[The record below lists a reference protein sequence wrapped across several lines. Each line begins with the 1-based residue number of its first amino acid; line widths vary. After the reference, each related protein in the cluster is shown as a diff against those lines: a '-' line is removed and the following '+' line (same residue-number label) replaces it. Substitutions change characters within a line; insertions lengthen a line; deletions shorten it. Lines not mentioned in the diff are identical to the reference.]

1 LIPSALNEI
10 LYSDMEHK
18 AGEKAVTG
26 IGPLVLALAKTYHW
40 AGLYGTNHPT
50 LAKRVGEMHAA
61 LLSRLSHEP
70 EQRLL
75 LGIARDKILY
85 RDEFVGEKQDLVGR
99 LTESLYLRQVA
110 TLGFDPA
117 VTPESLLALFRY
129 LHDSIEGT
137 ETISPEQFLRESG
150 VRGVSLSPYNYR
162 ELLSRK
168 ILDPDAISAQA
179 ENREQELWRLLL
191 TSDFADLGEETKILD
206 ELTDSPTLLN
216 AILRRAKNAESREET
231 PGQEKVQ
238 LSGEVLRNVL
248 GRLSTFVRELPTERK
263 QHFYTSIGSG
273 FEDQAGGATGGDSGF
288 NLLITRSLTEMQ
300 TDEEFLD
307 LIATLVSLEGKGGER
322 LRKSFATDAGEQKG
336 KRLLR
341 PENMGDGRE
350 ADTLPRGGKIH
361 PGRPLS
367 IPRGPQRDPE
377 TVPGPDRRADTRRPG
392 SQELVRGEG
401 NPEKNPPRFAGSIA
415 RRESGGGFSRH
426 PGGFREG
433 YSQPDLP
440 E

>member
-1 LIPSALNEI
+1 MIPSALNEI
-10 LYSDMEHK
+10 LYSDMEQK

-50 LAKRVGEMHAA
+50 LAKRVGEMHTA

-137 ETISPEQFLRESG
+137 ETIPPEQFLRESG
-150 VRGVSLSPYNYR
+150 IRGVSLSPYNYR

-168 ILDPDAISAQA
+168 ILEPDATSAHA

-191 TSDFADLGEETKILD
+191 TSDFADLGDETKILD
-206 ELTDSPTLLN
+206 ELVDSPTLLN
-216 AILRRAKNAESREET
+216 AILQRAKEAEIREES
-231 PGQEKVQ
+231 PDQEKAQV
-238 LSGEVLRNVL
+238 SGEVLRSVL
-248 GRLSTFVRELPTERK
+248 GRLSAFVRDLPAERK
-263 QHFYTSIGSG
+263 Q
-273 FEDQAGGATGGDSGF
+273 Q
-288 NLLITRSLTEMQ
+288 
-300 TDEEFLD
+300 
-307 LIATLVSLEGKGGER
+307 
-322 LRKSFATDAGEQKG
+322 
-336 KRLLR
+336 
-341 PENMGDGRE
+341 
-350 ADTLPRGGKIH
+350 
-361 PGRPLS
+361 
-367 IPRGPQRDPE
+367 
-377 TVPGPDRRADTRRPG
+377 
-392 SQELVRGEG
+392 
-401 NPEKNPPRFAGSIA
+401 
-415 RRESGGGFSRH
+415 
-426 PGGFREG
+426 
-433 YSQPDLP
+433 
-440 E
+440 